1 MNRSLGLFLLF
12 LLALLVVA
20 AIGAWYVGPSVVSLA
35 FDEER
40 RNAPYYVLSLMADD
54 HSTSSGFPVA
64 LAELAVADG
73 GQLLWR
79 GVTIA
84 VSEGRVQDEWQQL
97 QLFEFP
103 RGGDFVEML
112 TGTRY
117 RQITEAHPRLQRLM
131 LGSPMA
137 PDGVPTAG
145 AAVMSLFDVN
155 HESREF
161 AQGSQE
167 LAGNLGEFQGTLIWN
182 APLVD
187 LEGEAVWNHILLFE
201 FSDTEAAEDWL
212 RDPTTVTQRALIR
225 RGAKSTVTLI
235 LRSS

>member
-12 LLALLVVA
+12 LLALLLVA
-20 AIGAWYVGPSVVSLA
+20 AIGAWYLGPSVVSLA

-40 RNAPYYVLSLMADD
+40 RNSPYYVLSLVAND
-54 HSTSSGFPVA
+54 HSASSGFPVA

-79 GVTIA
+79 GATVA

-117 RQITEAHPRLQRLM
+117 REISDAHAHYKRLM
-131 LGSPMA
+131 LGSALA
-137 PDGVPTAG
+137 PDGVPTSG
-145 AAVMSLFDVN
+145 AAVLSLFEVN
-155 HESREF
+155 VESHDF
-161 AQGSQE
+161 ARDAQE
-167 LAGNLGEFQGTLIWN
+167 LAGNLVEFQGALIWN
-182 APLVD
+182 APLAD
-187 LEGEAVWNHILLFE
+187 LESEAVWNHILLFE
-201 FSDTEAAEDWL
+201 FTDTKAAEEWL
-212 RDPTTVTQRALIR
+212 RDPGTVTQRALIR